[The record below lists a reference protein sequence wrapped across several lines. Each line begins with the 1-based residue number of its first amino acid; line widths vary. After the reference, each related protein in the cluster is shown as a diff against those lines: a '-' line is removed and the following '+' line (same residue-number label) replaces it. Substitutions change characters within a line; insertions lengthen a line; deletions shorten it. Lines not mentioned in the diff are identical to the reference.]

1 MVAIPA
7 TVWIALTTGPALAQT
22 PEVELNHVYVT
33 LSKGTIDAI
42 SGSTVLSGQFS
53 TPEARTVKSGN
64 ESWTGTYLMGWRA
77 YLELFAPDGA
87 EGYKGGDSGIGFSVP
102 RPGSGE
108 AVKRRLGA
116 IPGESALSDLRSLQV
131 DEKTSVPWFDDVHL
145 KSLEEGPFIAWVMD
159 FRPEFVRYRG
169 IQPTDAGLVDR
180 HAYIAAR
187 YRTPDRK
194 QAYEDVFFDDL
205 LEVHLELTAAE
216 SATFEK
222 FATSLGYA
230 ASGDQGTRTYRRRT
244 VSIVVSVVPTPV
256 YRIRKVVCSLRR
268 DAPPKSEHTFGP
280 DARLTL
286 EGRLAVWSFGG
297 S

>member
-1 MVAIPA
+1 MKEHGPWRGGDSA

-108 AVKRRLGA
+108 AVKEGWVPFRGSPRSPISGACRSTRRPVS
-116 IPGESALSDLRSLQV
+116 PGS
-131 DEKTSVPWFDDVHL
+131 T
-145 KSLEEGPFIAWVMD
+145 
-159 FRPEFVRYRG
+159 
-169 IQPTDAGLVDR
+169 
-180 HAYIAAR
+180 
-187 YRTPDRK
+187 
-194 QAYEDVFFDDL
+194 
-205 LEVHLELTAAE
+205 
-216 SATFEK
+216 TF
-222 FATSLGYA
+222 T
-230 ASGDQGTRTYRRRT
+230 
-244 VSIVVSVVPTPV
+244 
-256 YRIRKVVCSLRR
+256 
-268 DAPPKSEHTFGP
+268 
-280 DARLTL
+280 
-286 EGRLAVWSFGG
+286 
-297 S
+297 